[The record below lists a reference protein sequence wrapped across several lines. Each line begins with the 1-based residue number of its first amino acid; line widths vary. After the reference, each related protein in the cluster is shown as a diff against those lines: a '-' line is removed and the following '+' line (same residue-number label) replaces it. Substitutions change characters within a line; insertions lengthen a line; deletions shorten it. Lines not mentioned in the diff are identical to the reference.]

1 MNLPPIPHHSR
12 WSQRTGVE
20 LPESYSD
27 SCWRS
32 ISHVAVCMF
41 QRYSLNLSHPLLP
54 PTASTSLFSMSVSPC
69 PQILRCIPR
78 KRGGSVVHAL
88 YRHHGAL
95 RLPSVE
101 TSRSRAVLA
110 HTLRNWQVLLSVL
123 WSPEP
128 SFKTSNYPE
137 ATILEI
143 LCQET
148 LSSPSLFESTVL
160 RTDK

>member
-1 MNLPPIPHHSR
+1 MGLSSLSATAN
-12 WSQRTGVE
+12 
-20 LPESYSD
+20 

-32 ISHVAVCMF
+32 ILHAAVCVF

-54 PTASTSLFSMSVSPC
+54 PTVSTSLFATSVSPC
-69 PQILRCIPR
+69 PQILRCIPH
-78 KRGGSVVHAL
+78 KRGGSVAHAL
-88 YRHHGAL
+88 YRHPGAL

-101 TSRSRAVLA
+101 TSRSCAVLA
-110 HTLRNWQVLLSVL
+110 HTLRNWQVLLSIL

-148 LSSPSLFESTVL
+148 LSSPSLSESTAL
-160 RTDK
+160 RTGK